1 MAKTIQI
8 TRKPTFDLKEF
19 VIDTITED
27 GICFIRSSSVF
38 KFEHVFGNLEN
49 RSRVLRQDRDESK
62 IVEQII
68 SASIDAG
75 FCGPLVWKTKLTKLG
90 LDIYLE
96 SKDKQKFAEYLKD
109 CQQIHLFP
117 SPAGNYY
124 ERIYDDSG
132 NIIEGTSQTDLEPDI
147 IFTI

>member
-1 MAKTIQI
+1 MATTIHI
-8 TRKPTFDLKEF
+8 TRKPTFDLKDFE
-19 VIDTITED
+19 IDTITED
-27 GICFIRSSSVF
+27 GLCFIRSSQVF
-38 KFEHVFGNLEN
+38 KFENVFGNLEN
-49 RSRVLRQDRDESK
+49 RSRVLRKDKPESI

-75 FCGPLVWKTKLTKLG
+75 FCGPLVWKTKLTKVG
-90 LDIYLE
+90 LDTFLK
-96 SKDKQKFAEYLKD
+96 SKDKKEFSKLLME

-132 NIIEGTSQTDLEPDI
+132 NLIEGTSQTDLEPDI